1 MLRRLVDR
9 LRPRRTGDQSADA
22 PARQDHA
29 QEREDRRRAQ
39 MSEEDR
45 AWEAASQQR
54 DRDNRARTQPPPAQ

>member
-9 LRPRRTGDQSADA
+9 LRPRRNDDQPADA
-22 PARQDHA
+22 AHRDHA
-29 QEREDRRRAQ
+29 QEREDRRVGQ

-54 DRDNRARTQPPPAQ
+54 DRESRERNQPPPVQ